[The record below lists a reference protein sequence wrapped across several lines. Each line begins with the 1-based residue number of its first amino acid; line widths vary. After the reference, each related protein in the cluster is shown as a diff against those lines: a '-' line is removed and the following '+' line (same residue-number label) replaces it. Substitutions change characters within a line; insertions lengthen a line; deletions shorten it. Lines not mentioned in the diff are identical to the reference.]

1 MPTKLSRAGAVDSP
15 CSRLFLEASRPIR
28 FLEPH
33 IIPLASCYV
42 QATPLPK
49 DSPLCSCAPQSGLL
63 RGGGCPGLALRSPK
77 TGLEVCGSG
86 SLELQAL
93 VLSLRSYVA
102 LATPAPSLVLSLCI
116 CTKGGL
122 DSNHHHQC

>member
-15 CSRLFLEASRPIR
+15 CSRLSLEVSRPIR

-33 IIPLASCYV
+33 IILLSSCYV
-42 QATPLPK
+42 QASPLPK
-49 DSPLCSCAPQSGLL
+49 DSPPCSCAPQSGLL
-63 RGGGCPGLALRSPK
+63 WGGCPGLALRSPK

-102 LATPAPSLVLSLCI
+102 LATLAPSLVLSLCI
-116 CTKGGL
+116 CTKVGL